1 MQGDGESV
9 GLSIPRFADLEPQLH
24 RAAVEATGLEDFGDP
39 SYLTGLRVLL
49 GAFDT
54 DPRLTEAGRQFAYG
68 SVLGTLTARLHAQ
81 HGWSQHRETLEQ
93 RIRKPLV
100 ITGIPRTGTTAL
112 HKLLS
117 MDPQFQGLERW
128 LTETPMIRPPR
139 ESWQTLPAFRATVA
153 NLDAFFAAM
162 PEMRK
167 AHDMVADEP
176 DECLEV
182 LRQSFVSNRFSS
194 SAYLP
199 SYDQWFFRQSELD
212 SYRRYVDVLR
222 LIGGA
227 EPNKRWL
234 LKNPGHIAQ
243 IDALFEVLPDACV
256 IQTHRDPVQAIPSLC
271 STLYMARRMFEG
283 EATRPDIIGPREC
296 SYWHQ
301 ALARTDQARRSREK
315 QFFDVDHRDFTADPM
330 GTVKRIYDQFDLEL
344 SAAAHERMQGWIA
357 QRPTSKHG
365 EHRYRLEDFGIAA
378 QDVCDEFATYRS
390 HHRFV

>member
-1 MQGDGESV
+1 MSSE
-9 GLSIPRFADLEPQLH
+9 RFEDLEEQLH
-24 RAAVEATGLEDFGDP
+24 RAAVASTGLEDFGDP
-39 SYLTGLRVLL
+39 TYLSGLRVLL
-49 GAFDT
+49 RAFDT
-54 DPRLTEAGRQFAYG
+54 DPQLTEIGRQFAYG
-68 SVLGTLTARLHAQ
+68 TVLGTLTARLHTQ
-81 HGWSQHRETLEQ
+81 HGWSQHRETL
-93 RIRKPLV
+93 RNRLDSPLL

-139 ESWQTLPAFRATVA
+139 GSWDSLPAYRATVA
-153 NLDAFFAAM
+153 NLEAFFAAM

-199 SYDQWFFRQSELD
+199 SYDQWFFGQSEND

-222 LIGGA
+222 LIGA
-227 EPNKRWL
+227 ADPNKRWL

-271 STLYMARRMFEG
+271 STLHMARRMFEG
-283 EATRPDIIGPREC
+283 DATRAEIIGAREC
-296 SYWHQ
+296 RYWHK
-301 ALARTDQARRSREK
+301 ALSRADAARRSRQT
-315 QFFDVDHRDFTADPM
+315 QFFDVDHRDFVADPM
-330 GTVKRIYDQFDLEL
+330 GTVRSIYSYFGLEL
-344 SAAAHERMQGWIA
+344 SRTAQERMQVWIA
-357 QRPTSKHG
+357 ARPTSKHG
-365 EHRYRLEDFGIAA
+365 EHRYRLEDFGITAP
-378 QDVCDEFATYRS
+378 QVRDEFADYRS
-390 HHRFV
+390 RHQFT